1 MAGFFRRFSC
11 KTAEEGSNSQGG
23 IPWARLAEL
32 VELDA
37 LQTASYTRPQL
48 IFKHSS
54 RCALSSMMLRRFEQA
69 WQAAAMVVDFHQVDV
84 IGNREISGAVANRL
98 GIRHESPQAI
108 LIIGGEVAAA
118 ASHGG
123 IPGMQVPETA

>member
-1 MAGFFRRFSC
+1 MTGFFRRFSG
-11 KTAEEGSNSQGG
+11 KTAEEGSKPQGG
-23 IPWARLAEL
+23 IPWRALTELA
-32 VELDA
+32 ELDA
-37 LQTASYTRPQL
+37 LETGSYARPQL

-69 WQAAAMVVDFHQVDV
+69 WQSAAMVVDFYQVDV
-84 IGNREISGAVANRL
+84 IGNREISGAVASRL

-108 LIIGGEVAAA
+108 LIIGGKVAAA

-123 IPGMQVPETA
+123 IAGIQVPETA